1 MVSIYI
7 LLYYLVSIMHFSKQ
21 SIYLILLIYI
31 RIKLNIHIC
40 LFHTH
45 THPRD
50 NISIIHNRLKSCLPD
65 LPKRTLE
72 GKCET
77 QQTSRNYEKEMLLGL
92 IARLTST
99 LID

>member
-50 NISIIHNRLKSCLPD
+50 NISIIHNRLKSCLPG
-65 LPKRTLE
+65 LPKKRLGE
-72 GKCET
+72 FHWKET
-77 QQTSRNYEKEMLLGL
+77 QQQASERSKPLEIMKKKCFW
-92 IARLTST
+92 
-99 LID
+99 D